1 MAAAGGGW
9 GGSGA
14 VRDPL
19 EARFGGGP
27 AAPDRGRPYF
37 RVAGA
42 PLRRMGEVAV
52 RPVKM
57 GLGPPIWIERG
68 VDAGP
73 APSGGRSGTT
83 DTPGSPRAPGG
94 SFTPITLWVM
104 KLRSPT
110 IERE

>member
-1 MAAAGGGW
+1 MVPAVGGTVEF
-9 GGSGA
+9 GA

-27 AAPDRGRPYF
+27 AAPGRGRPYF

-42 PLRRMGEVAV
+42 QLRRIGYVAV
-52 RPVKM
+52 RAVKI
-57 GLGPPIWIERG
+57 GLGPPIWIDRG
-68 VDAGP
+68 VVAGP
-73 APSGGRSGTT
+73 VPSGGRSGTT

-110 IERE
+110 IER